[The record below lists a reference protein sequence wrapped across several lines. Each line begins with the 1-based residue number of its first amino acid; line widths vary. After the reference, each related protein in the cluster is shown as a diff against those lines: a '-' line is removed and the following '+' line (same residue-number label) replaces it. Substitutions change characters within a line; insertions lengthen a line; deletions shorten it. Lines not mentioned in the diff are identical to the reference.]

1 MSEGLA
7 LTEVTVEA
15 ESSSSEFWGHT
26 VSDLQSDVEVS
37 DHAITGTLAYVDSGA
52 LATDWGAGNFIALK
66 FSNPDS
72 RATDVKVG
80 LEPSQGSG
88 LVSLDEDMN
97 GVFKITSPSQRFIV
111 VQTVNGENYYTAY
124 DLSGLTL
131 ESE

>member
-1 MSEGLA
+1 MSEGLH

-26 VSDLQSDVEVS
+26 VSDLQSDVNVS
-37 DHAITGTLAYVDSGA
+37 NHAITGTLAYVDSGA
-52 LATDWGAGNFIALK
+52 LATDWGPGNFIALK
-66 FSNPDS
+66 FSDPDS

-97 GVFKITSPSQRFIV
+97 GVFKITTTSQRFIV
-111 VQTVNGENYYTAY
+111 AQTINGETYYTAY